1 MDTSLAPSPM
11 ARVMLSF
18 TLVLTSLTTS
28 AFCRGDTLRR
38 GREGGGREG
47 GREGGSG
54 GGREGGRE
62 GRERQQ
68 EGVRGKKKIQKNIL
82 KELHMYAFAPAT
94 DDRLARECKG
104 QELILHSRADCMCQR
119 L

>member
-62 GRERQQ
+62 GGKRKTAR
-68 EGVRGKKKIQKNIL
+68 RGKREEENPKKHFKRVTHVCVCTCN
-82 KELHMYAFAPAT
+82 
-94 DDRLARECKG
+94 R
-104 QELILHSRADCMCQR
+104 
-119 L
+119 